1 MARSNRRR
9 PARRTRRAGTPEIL
23 RSPLA
28 RWPFAI
34 AAVAALATG
43 NLVLTLVLAAVAYLA
58 WP

>member
-1 MARSNRRR
+1 MSTRRR
-9 PARRTRRAGTPEIL
+9 PVRRTRRTWTPEIL

-28 RWPFAI
+28 RWPVAI
-34 AAVAALATG
+34 LAVAALATG